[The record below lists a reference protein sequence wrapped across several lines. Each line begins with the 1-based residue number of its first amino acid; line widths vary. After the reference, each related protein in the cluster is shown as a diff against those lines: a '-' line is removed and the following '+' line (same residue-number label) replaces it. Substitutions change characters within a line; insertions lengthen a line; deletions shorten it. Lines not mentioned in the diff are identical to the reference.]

1 MSPFRR
7 AHALVAAAVVA
18 SIVVSMAGAARAA
31 PGIEGLWASSDDQGK
46 PTGYVRIAKRGD
58 EYYGVIERG
67 LPGDDPARLCEACRG
82 ALQGRKMLG
91 LEIISGV
98 RQLAEEYG
106 GGRIVDPF
114 SGNDY
119 RVRLTPS
126 PDGARLQVRGYL
138 GVEIFGRTQTWTR
151 ER

>member
-1 MSPFRR
+1 MSCLRQ
-7 AHALVAAAVVA
+7 AYAAAAVVA
-18 SIVVSMAGAARAA
+18 LLVASIPYVAHAA
-31 PGIEGLWASSDDQGK
+31 PGIEGLWASFDDRGK

-67 LPGDDPARLCEACRG
+67 LPGDDPARVCEACRG
-82 ALQGRKMLG
+82 PQQGKKMLG

-98 RQLAEEYG
+98 RLVADEFG

-119 RVRLTPS
+119 RVRLTAS
-126 PDGARLQVRGYL
+126 PDGAQLQVRGFV
-138 GVEIFGRTQTWTR
+138 GVEVFGRTQTWTR